1 MQIHQSQ
8 ISGLQTT
15 FLWLLNLNM
24 PNKKEVASHSFVQ
37 KWLSWRH
44 KRLLTISVLAVISK
58 ILQRHIATSLST
70 YLHSYDLLY
79 NLQSAFQ
86 PDHTT
91 ETALI
96 KLTDELLFN
105 MDNNMVTGLAFV
117 NFRKAFNVIN
127 HWLLPKKLSI
137 YEANNLSLKWFGSYL
152 TRRKQYVRIN
162 GCCSTSKQLLQGV
175 PQGSILGPIFFLLFV
190 NDIPSSIHDSTL
202 DVYAD
207 DTTLAKISGWE
218 NVPHLTQALNQDL
231 ICLDEWSARNKMSI
245 NSQDTKILRY

>member
-1 MQIHQSQ
+1 
-8 ISGLQTT
+8 
-15 FLWLLNLNM
+15 M
-24 PNKKEVASHSFVQ
+24 PNKKEVASHSLVQ

-190 NDIPSSIHDSTL
+190 NDMPLSIHDSTL

-207 DTTLAKISGWE
+207 DTTLAKISGCE
-218 NVPHLTQALNQDL
+218 NVPHLTRALNQDL
-231 ICLDEWSARNKMSI
+231 ICLNEWSARNKMSI

>member
-1 MQIHQSQ
+1 MQTHQSQ

-15 FLWLLNLNM
+15 FLWLFNLNM
-24 PNKKEVASHSFVQ
+24 PNKKEVASHSLVQ

-58 ILQRHIATSLST
+58 ILERHIATSLST

-117 NFRKAFNVIN
+117 SFRKAFNVIN

-137 YEANNLSLKWFGSYL
+137 YEASNLSLKWFGSYL

-175 PQGSILGPIFFLLFV
+175 PQGSILGPIIFLLFV
-190 NDIPSSIHDSTL
+190 NDMPLSIHDSTL

-218 NVPHLTQALNQDL
+218 NVPHLTGFKSRSHMFRWVVSTKQDVHQL
-231 ICLDEWSARNKMSI
+231 SG
-245 NSQDTKILRY
+245 Y

>member
-8 ISGLQTT
+8 ILGLQTT

-24 PNKKEVASHSFVQ
+24 PNKKEVASHSLVQ

-58 ILQRHIATSLST
+58 ILERHIATSLST

-117 NFRKAFNVIN
+117 NFRKTFNVIN
-127 HWLLPKKLSI
+127 HLLLPKKLSI
-137 YEANNLSLKWFGSYL
+137 NEANNLSLKWFGSYL
-152 TRRKQYVRIN
+152 TSRKQYVRIN
-162 GCCSTSKQLLQGV
+162 VCCSTSKQLLQGV
-175 PQGSILGPIFFLLFV
+175 PQGLILGPIFFLLFV
-190 NDIPSSIHDSTL
+190 NNMPLSIHDSTL
-202 DVYAD
+202 DFYAD
-207 DTTLAKISGWE
+207 DTNLQLLQFQNI
-218 NVPHLTQALNQDL
+218 QD
-231 ICLDEWSARNKMSI
+231 IFNF
-245 NSQDTKILRY
+245 

>member
-15 FLWLLNLNM
+15 FLWLFNLNM
-24 PNKKEVASHSFVQ
+24 PNKKEVASHSLVQ

-58 ILQRHIATSLST
+58 ILERHIATSLST

-96 KLTDELLFN
+96 KLTDELLFD

-117 NFRKAFNVIN
+117 SFRKAFNVIN

-137 YEANNLSLKWFGSYL
+137 YEASNLSLKWFGSYL
-152 TRRKQYVRIN
+152 TRRKHNTHITDQPISVIFTKVALDVREVRKLVKRLLWEQQRN
-162 GCCSTSKQLLQGV
+162 GTILVWTSNGV
-175 PQGSILGPIFFLLFV
+175 PVSKKFKR
-190 NDIPSSIHDSTL
+190 S
-202 DVYAD
+202 
-207 DTTLAKISGWE
+207 
-218 NVPHLTQALNQDL
+218 L
-231 ICLDEWSARNKMSI
+231 II
-245 NSQDTKILRY
+245 